1 MEKDNLFF
9 TYLEKLNRNK
19 KELKK
24 DEKNGEVSVDKFDK
38 NNLVENEWLQEY
50 ELIYQSYSIV

>member
-24 DEKNGEVSVDKFDK
+24 DEKNGEVSVDNFDK

>member
-1 MEKDNLFF
+1 MEEDNLFF
-9 TYLEKLNRNK
+9 TYLEKLNRHK

-24 DEKNGEVSVDKFDK
+24 DEKNGEVSVDNFDK